1 MKTYWVRGPN
11 PGAGVPPRRE
21 GTPDMGPT
29 QRRQAGND
37 TGETGASRSQGTAR
51 RPDGH
56 RQRLEQTR
64 DGFPLLPSRGHGPQ
78 GSGKRRICCCPQV
91 ARSMA
96 SLWWPW
102 DRHLQGSARP
112 RRRDASL
119 RRRNPGH
126 IPQTPLA
133 VAGWPPRKG
142 PACCASRTARP
153 PPALTGG
160 LVCTRGARG
169 PSFGCHLRRAR
180 GACISALLV
189 PSPLSPGHLGGGLH
203 TAGRAGFLRQ
213 LSPPRGAGPTGGQG
227 TRTEPTGLEGGPRV
241 SGCSPHIC
249 SGPSHL
255 GPPPGSPPPAL
266 PGGTPGGPWR
276 AVGPTPASSV
286 GLCPPIHPAQSRA
299 LTA

>member
-1 MKTYWVRGPN
+1 
-11 PGAGVPPRRE
+11 
-21 GTPDMGPT
+21 MGPT

-213 LSPPRGAGPTGGQG
+213 LSPPRGQ
-227 TRTEPTGLEGGPRV
+227 GPR
-241 SGCSPHIC
+241 GARAPGLSPR
-249 SGPSHL
+249 GWKEAP
-255 GPPPGSPPPAL
+255 GFPVVPPTSAQAPPTLARRPAL
-266 PGGTPGGPWR
+266 HHLRCPAAHLEARGGPWGR
-276 AVGPTPASSV
+276 PLPPQLVCVRPSILPSP
-286 GLCPPIHPAQSRA
+286 GL
-299 LTA
+299 